1 MNGLG
6 DDSALKSVC
15 PRRCKNST
23 LKNKAAFSCQQ
34 NCFEVKRT
42 KLWMHFCLLIFCQ
55 PTQRILIYGP
65 PGEFFTPLQG
75 RENPHGG
82 KQSCTRIFHQNFSP
96 EFFTRIFHQKFP
108 RFAKYGSRSITGV
121 TKQNIQSKMFLWYQS
136 FSWWFEKYP
145 FLFRDIIFGKVL
157 QCSSGGGGAILYIG
171 RLLFS
176 AFSYK

>member
-6 DDSALKSVC
+6 DDSALNRVC
-15 PRRCKNST
+15 PRRCKNLT

-55 PTQRILIYGP
+55 PKQRILIYGP

-82 KQSCTRIFHQNFSP
+82 KQSCTRIFHQNFPP
-96 EFFTRIFHQKFP
+96 EISQIRKIWVAVNYRCHKTE
-108 RFAKYGSRSITGV
+108 YT
-121 TKQNIQSKMFLWYQS
+121 
-136 FSWWFEKYP
+136 E
-145 FLFRDIIFGKVL
+145 
-157 QCSSGGGGAILYIG
+157 
-171 RLLFS
+171 
-176 AFSYK
+176 